1 MQPLPGLDWPGSSGV
16 NLAHYRLMPQS
27 LPAIVL
33 GIYLSALV
41 MYRLVREGSQ
51 QALMKQGV

>member
-1 MQPLPGLDWPGSSGV
+1 MQPLPGLDWPGSCGLI
-16 NLAHYRLMPQS
+16 LAHYRLIPQT

-33 GIYLSALV
+33 GIYLSAV
-41 MYRLVREGSQ
+41 VIYRLVREGRQ